1 MFSISRALVARVRAF
16 NWRQVA
22 DRSVARQTLLL
33 ALAVRFLKALALVFL
48 ILFMT
53 RSAVSVAGALTTD
66 DADLV
71 GKDKWQLELT
81 GESSSFITSRERVLT
96 PELSYGIS
104 DNVQVSFTMP
114 YQHLADDGE
123 PWARGM
129 NDPSLNLKWRLYE
142 KNGLTFVFAPAVSL
156 PTGDEEKGLGNG
168 RATYRAVGVL
178 QYETGA
184 YTWLL
189 NAGYIRNNNVEG
201 DRRNLWNI
209 SGGMYYQ
216 LNPKTKLGIDYGY
229 NSTNDPNITR
239 FEHFAGLGAV
249 YSPSE
254 QVEFMIGYK
263 RGFNQDSLD
272 HAWKA
277 GVVLHW

>member
-1 MFSISRALVARVRAF
+1 MFSISRALLARVGVF

-22 DRSVARQTLLL
+22 DRSVARQASLL
-33 ALAVRFLKALALVFL
+33 ALALRLLKALALVFL
-48 ILFMT
+48 ILFIT
-53 RSAVSVAGALTTD
+53 RSAVSVAGVLTTD
-66 DADLV
+66 DTDLV

-81 GESSSFITSRERVLT
+81 GESSSFITGRERVLT

-104 DNVQVSFTMP
+104 DNVQISFTMP
-114 YQHLADDGE
+114 YQHLRDDGA

-142 KNGLTFVFAPAVSL
+142 KNGLTFAFAPSVSL
-156 PTGDEEKGLGNG
+156 PMADETKGLGNG
-168 RATYRAVGVL
+168 RATYRAVGL
-178 QYETGA
+178 MQYEAGD

-189 NAGYIRNNNVEG
+189 NAGYIRNNNVESV
-201 DRRNLWNI
+201 RHNLW
-209 SGGMYYQ
+209 SVSAGMYYQ
-216 LNPKTKLGIDYGY
+216 LNPKTKLGFDYGY
-229 NSTNDPNITR
+229 NSTDDPNITR
-239 FEHFAGLGAV
+239 LEHFAGLGVV